1 MNWFKS
7 VEEKTSEFIKKAMDE
22 RCQYKIKYMDESLDR
37 AHEYIVELRKE
48 IKALNWKL
56 ENPKKYTLGQV
67 VNGFTI
73 YEIEYSE
80 TSTIS
85 FHCFN
90 TPSWIYKGINKA
102 GEKINVQ

>member
-1 MNWFKS
+1 MNWFKKRDFVQES
-7 VEEKTSEFIKKAMDE
+7 IE
-22 RCQYKIKYMDESLDR
+22 RALVKERERKSAYTDESLDR

-48 IKALNWKL
+48 IEALNWKL

-67 VNGFTI
+67 VNGYTI

-80 TSTIS
+80 TSVIK

-90 TPSWIYKGINKA
+90 EPSWIYKGINNA